1 MHSSSSACQW
11 GAALAGGTLPNSKRG
26 LYGILAF
33 RFFLNVA
40 SSSCHGRES
49 PMIWKAELE
58 DKFKC
63 HSSP

>member
-11 GAALAGGTLPNSKRG
+11 GAAFAGGTLPNSKLG

-40 SSSCHGRES
+40 FLQLSWAREPHDLEGRTGGQV
-49 PMIWKAELE
+49 
-58 DKFKC
+58 
-63 HSSP
+63 